1 MKKLKINTR
10 AYSLV
15 LVALSFVLSSFAI
28 NAGSDSYEIYINAK
42 LVLKDYVHGRKEV
55 GTITLNRNSPE
66 DAITVNYSHCGKI
79 GTSRSISLKDRDN
92 KVLKEWRFADTQASK
107 DLMAFKAEEI
117 ISSASQHSGLSLIYS
132 SKELPDGLV
141 LATIQLPNV
150 TASKK

>member
-1 MKKLKINTR
+1 MKNLKINTR

-15 LVALSFVLSSFAI
+15 LVALSFILSSFAI
-28 NAGSDSYEIYINAK
+28 NAGSDSFEIYINAK

-55 GTITLNRNSPE
+55 GTIMLNRNSPE

-92 KVLKEWRFADTQASK
+92 KVLKEWRFDDTQASK
-107 DLMAFKAEEI
+107 DPMAFKAEEI

-132 SKELPDGLV
+132 SNELPDGLV